1 MKKLRPSSVRTTPG
15 CTEVRQIH
23 QTRPIRQIH
32 QTRPDQIKKNPQRRP
47 SNNLFQTKKDLQK
60 GLFNSKETLEKRH
73 IQIKRDIQ
81 KRPIQIKRD
90 LQKRPLL
97 AIWTHLSYPSMST
110 QQRFP
115 ATARVGGK
123 ARAKTECW
131 RVYSAHTL
139 SRGRSPSVCVFVC
152 VRVCVCV

>member
-23 QTRPIRQIH
+23 QTRLN
-32 QTRPDQIKKNPQRRP
+32 DEYIKQNLIKSKEIIERDLPTTCSKKEKP
-47 SNNLFQTKKDLQK
+47 SNRSIQLKTDL
-60 GLFNSKETLEKRH
+60 GKEKYSN
-73 IQIKRDIQ
+73 Q
-81 KRPIQIKRD
+81 KRPPKETYSNEKD

-97 AIWTHLSYPSMST
+97 ATWTHLSYPSMST

-123 ARAKTECW
+123 ARAKTEYW